1 MTLTRILLALLGVGL
16 GGYGAVLLL
25 DLPSVIIVRILV
37 WAVVAAVVHDLV
49 FAPVCVAIGLA
60 GRRLIPLPWQSPVAV
75 AGLCSAVLVL
85 LAIPVFSR
93 PGMRPDNP
101 SVLDRDYP
109 LGLTIALA
117 VVWLCVPIYL
127 LLRRLPIRQDE
138 VVERQGADDVERQP
152 PPV

>member
-1 MTLTRILLALLGVGL
+1 MTPTRILLALLGIGL

-25 DLPSVIIVRILV
+25 DLAPVIIMRILV

-75 AGLCSAVLVL
+75 AGLCSVVLVL

-109 LGLTIALA
+109 LGLAIALA
-117 VVWLCVPIYL
+117 VVWLCVPGYL
-127 LLRRLPIRQDE
+127 LLRRLPVRQDQM
-138 VVERQGADDVERQP
+138 VDRQGADDVEPQP